1 MPLSHSRAELA
12 PLSPSGSMRI
22 AVLGSTGSVGVNTLE
37 VIAGSHGR
45 FVPFLLAANRS
56 TKALFQQAH
65 ACRPAW
71 VVVVDPA
78 AASEVSASDLPAGT
92 RLAVG
97 PEALDDLVQSPEVDR
112 VVSAIVGAAGLRSTW
127 AALEAGKTV
136 ALANKETL
144 VMAGPL
150 VMRLAERCGGT
161 IVPVDSEHSAIHQ
174 ALRAGMPAE
183 VARIVLTASGG
194 PFRERS
200 RESLASV
207 TPQEALK
214 HPTWSMGPKIT
225 IDSATM
231 MNKALELIEA
241 RWLFGV
247 PAEKLGVLVH
257 PQSIVHSMVEFVDG
271 SVVAQ
276 LSPPDM
282 KLPIQYALS
291 YPERFAGVARR
302 FDFSTATRLD
312 FEPPDPV
319 RFPAVRLGHE
329 AAARGGTCGAV
340 LNAANEAAVRG
351 FLDGQLRFTDITE
364 VCARVLD
371 EHPFQPDPSLDDVRR
386 LDGWA
391 RQEVVQWACV

>member
-1 MPLSHSRAELA
+1 MRPTSASAA
-12 PLSPSGSMRI
+12 PPTGGCLNV
-22 AVLGSTGSVGVNTLE
+22 AVLGSTGSIGVSTLE
-37 VIAGSHGR
+37 VIAASQGR
-45 FVPFLLAANRS
+45 FVPFLLAAHRS
-56 TKALFQQAH
+56 TQLLLEQARIF
-65 ACRPAW
+65 RPRW
-71 VVVVDPA
+71 LVVVDPA
-78 AASEVSASDLPAGT
+78 AAAGIDPAALPPGT
-92 RLAVG
+92 SLAVG
-97 PEALDDLVQSPEVDR
+97 ADALDELVAAPEVDR

-150 VMRLAERCGGT
+150 VMQLAERTGAR
-161 IVPVDSEHSAIHQ
+161 ILPVDSEHSAIHQ
-174 ALRAGMPAE
+174 ALRSGSADE
-183 VARIVLTASGG
+183 VRRIVLTASGG
-194 PFRERS
+194 PFRS
-200 RESLASV
+200 WPRESLAAA
-207 TPQEALK
+207 TPAEALK
-214 HPTWSMGPKIT
+214 HPTWSMGRKIT

-257 PQSIVHSMVEFVDG
+257 PQSIVHSLVEFVDG

-282 KLPIQYALS
+282 KLPIQYALT
-291 YPERFAGVARR
+291 YPDRTAGPARR
-302 FDFSTATRLD
+302 FDFTAATQLD
-312 FEPPDPV
+312 FEPPDPL

-340 LNAANEAAVRG
+340 LNAANEEAVRG
-351 FLDGQLRFTDITE
+351 FLEGGLRFTDIAE

-371 EHPFQPDPSLDDVRR
+371 EHPFQPDPSLDEVRR
-386 LDGWA
+386 LDAWA
-391 RQEVVQWACV
+391 RQEVVKWAVC

>member
-1 MPLSHSRAELA
+1 M
-12 PLSPSGSMRI
+12 
-22 AVLGSTGSVGVNTLE
+22 LGSTGSIGTSTLD
-37 VIAGSHGR
+37 VIAASAGR
-45 FVPFLLAANRS
+45 FAAFLLAAHRNVEQ
-56 TKALFQQAH
+56 LVEQAR
-65 ACRPAW
+65 ACRPKW
-71 VVVVDPA
+71 VVVIDPDA
-78 AASEVSASDLPAGT
+78 ATAIDASELPSGT
-92 RLAVG
+92 RLAAG
-97 PEALDDLVQSPEVDR
+97 PEALDELMHCPEIDR

-150 VMRLAERCGGT
+150 VTELAARTGGR

-174 ALRAGMPAE
+174 ALRSGTPAE

-194 PFRERS
+194 PFRKRPVETLSSVS
-200 RESLASV
+200 RE
-207 TPQEALK
+207 EALR

-241 RWLFGV
+241 RWLFGL
-247 PAEKLGVLVH
+247 PGEKLDVVIH

-282 KLPIQYALS
+282 RLPIQYALA
-291 YPERFAGVARR
+291 YPERLPCPAPK
-302 FDFSTATRLD
+302 FDFTRNITLE
-312 FEPPDPV
+312 FEPPDPR
-319 RFPAVRLGHE
+319 RFPAVCLGHE
-329 AAARGGTCGAV
+329 AAVRGGTCGAV
-340 LNAANEAAVRG
+340 LNAANEEAVRG
-351 FLDGQLRFTDITE
+351 FLEGELRFSDIAE
-364 VCARVLD
+364 ICRRVLD
-371 EHPFQPDPSLDDVRR
+371 EHPYSPEPSLDEVRR

-391 RQEVVQWACV
+391 RQEVMKWACV

>member
-1 MPLSHSRAELA
+1 MS
-12 PLSPSGSMRI
+12 
-22 AVLGSTGSVGVNTLE
+22 TLE
-37 VIAGSHGR
+37 VIAASQGR
-45 FVPFLLAANRS
+45 FVPFLLAANTS
-56 TKALFQQAH
+56 TKALIEQAR
-65 ACRPAW
+65 ACRPQW
-71 VVVVDPA
+71 VVVADPA
-78 AASEVSASDLPAGT
+78 AAAGIDVAALPAGT
-92 RLAVG
+92 RLAIG
-97 PEALDDLVQSPEVDR
+97 PDALDDLVRSPEVDR

-127 AALEAGKTV
+127 AAIEAGKTV

-150 VMRLAERCGGT
+150 VMRLAERSGAT
-161 IVPVDSEHSAIHQ
+161 ILPVDSEHSAIHQ
-174 ALRAGMPAE
+174 ALRSGTLDE
-183 VARIVLTASGG
+183 VRRIVLTASGG
-194 PFRERS
+194 PFRS
-200 RESLASV
+200 WPRESLATA
-207 TPQEALK
+207 TPAEALK
-214 HPTWSMGPKIT
+214 HPTWSMGRKIT

-247 PAEKLGVLVH
+247 PAEKLGVVVH
-257 PQSIVHSMVEFVDG
+257 PQSIVHSLVEFVDG
-271 SVVAQ
+271 SVMAQ

-291 YPERFAGVARR
+291 YPERLDGPARR
-302 FDFSTATRLD
+302 FDFTQGVRLE

-340 LNAANEAAVRG
+340 LNAANEEAVRG
-351 FLDGQLRFTDITE
+351 FLDGELRFTDIAE

-386 LDGWA
+386 LDAWA
-391 RQEVVQWACV
+391 RQEVVKWAVC